1 MTDFDVVAVES
12 SVVWMDTRIPFRYGI
27 ATLTRLPHLFLRVS
41 IRPIVAGPTIHG
53 IAAEGLLPKW
63 FDKNPRTSGQQDLEN
78 MWASIGN
85 AVENA
90 LAQRRF
96 ASAFDLWWSLYQGQK
111 AWGKERDFPA
121 LLWHF
126 GVTMVERA
134 VLDALCRHAGKSISE
149 LLESGE
155 LSIDAAAVAPDVQS
169 ESLQAVLTAR
179 PLSSIHVRH
188 TVGLSDPLTQSEVA
202 DTGDDGLP
210 ETLEEDIQAYGL
222 RFFKIKVR
230 GEPEADIDRLTKIAK
245 LIGRLEVKDV
255 KFSLDGNEQFHE
267 GESFREFFDMVKRDE
282 RLATFFEGLLFVEQ
296 PFSRNVALDERLGRE
311 LKAWKDRPPIII
323 DESDGSIDDL
333 PRAFSMGF
341 AGSSYKNCKGV
352 IKGILN
358 AARVRQVASRGR
370 PAIFSGEDLVN
381 IGPVALL
388 QDLTMMAK
396 LGISHVERNGHH
408 YIKGLSVFSRDL
420 QRAMLKQ
427 HGDLYTQKGDFAA
440 LRIEDGRVA
449 VHSLLR
455 APFGVVL
462 IPEEAPYEPFLE
474 ASCPE
479 LEG

>member
-1 MTDFDVVAVES
+1 MTDFEVLAVDS

-41 IRPIVAGPTIHG
+41 IRSAGAGPVTHG

-78 MWASIGN
+78 MWDSIGQ
-85 AVENA
+85 AVGNA
-90 LAQRRF
+90 LEQRRF
-96 ASAFDLWWSLYQGQK
+96 ASAFDLWWNLYQGQK
-111 AWGKERDFPA
+111 VWGEKRGFPA

-126 GVTMVERA
+126 GVTLMERA
-134 VLDALCRHAGKSISE
+134 ILDALCRQVERPISE
-149 LLESGE
+149 LLENE
-155 LSIDAAAVAPDVQS
+155 LFGIDAAAAAPDVEP
-169 ESLQAVLTAR
+169 ESLRAVLTAQ
-179 PLSSIHVRH
+179 PLSSIHIRH
-188 TVGLSDPLTQSEVA
+188 TVGLSDPLTQIEVEE
-202 DTGDDGLP
+202 TVDDGLP

-230 GEPEADIDRLTKIAK
+230 GEPEADIDRLTKIAE
-245 LIGRLEVKDV
+245 LIGRLGVENA
-255 KFSLDGNEQFHE
+255 KFSLDGNEQFHD
-267 GESFREFFDMVKRDE
+267 GETFREFFDLIQRNNP
-282 RLATFFEGLLFVEQ
+282 LAAFFEGLLFVEQ
-296 PFSRNVALDERLGRE
+296 PFSRSVALEESLGRE
-311 LKAWKDRPPIII
+311 LKSWKDRPPIII

-333 PRAFSMGF
+333 PRALSLGF

-358 AARVRQVASRGR
+358 AARVRHAASRGR

-408 YIKGLSVFSRDL
+408 YIRGLSVFSRDL
-420 QRAMLKQ
+420 QKAMLAH
-427 HGDLYTQKGDFAA
+427 HGDLYTEKGDFVA

-449 VHSLLR
+449 INSLLR
-455 APFGVVL
+455 APFGVVP
-462 IPEEAPYEPFLE
+462 IPKETPYEPFLE
-474 ASCPE
+474 TSCPK
-479 LEG
+479 LKG